1 MSDNYGKKVRS
12 LMVSEMKEV
21 FSENKGFVVSSIEN
35 IKASEIDVLRRKMRQ
50 SGSRYMVIKNSLA
63 KLALKEAGIE
73 GLSDT
78 VGEKKIVGL
87 GVITADPVQI
97 AKTMVEFS
105 KKNKGFNVSNGYL
118 EGRVL
123 TAERIKELSE
133 LPGREQLLAMVAGMM
148 NAPIAC
154 FVGVLSSVLR
164 SLLYAVNA
172 LKEQK
177 EASEKN

>member
-35 IKASEIDVLRRKMRQ
+35 IKAAEIDVLRKKMRQ
-50 SGSRYMVIKNSLA
+50 SGSRYLVIKNRLA
-63 KLALKEAGIE
+63 RLALAEAGIE
-73 GLSDT
+73 GITDT
-78 VGEKKIVGL
+78 VSEKRILGV
-87 GVITADPVQI
+87 GVITEDPVQV

-123 TAERIKELSE
+123 TTERIKELSE
-133 LPGREQLLAMVAGMM
+133 LPGREQLLAMVMGMM
-148 NAPIAC
+148 NAPITG
-154 FVGVLSSVLR
+154 FVGVLSSMLR

-172 LKEQK
+172 IKEQK
-177 EASEKN
+177 EASGKK